1 MAVIFP
7 LIIFFGVINLIRMTV
22 FIVGSDIYSY
32 RSKKT
37 LKNKTTKRF
46 YPFVSI
52 IIPAHNE
59 EKTVI
64 RAISSIVRNKY
75 PRYKRQIVVV
85 DDGSTDKTGEL
96 VKKYIDRYNVKNI
109 NLVRQKNK
117 GKAAALNRGL
127 KKHATGEVVM
137 CLDSDSYLTRD
148 GLKNASSYFQDE
160 KVVAVSANVKI
171 IPSGTFL
178 NLVQQMEYLISYQMK
193 RAQTVFNIEYI
204 IGGIGSTFR
213 KSALKKV
220 GYYDGNTVTEDI
232 DLTMKLLQLGNKN
245 VRVIYGADVVA
256 HTESV
261 LNIGDLIKQRFRWK
275 WGRSQTFLKNTNMFF
290 SRDKRFTKGLS
301 FFYLPYA
308 IFSDIAFLLE
318 PALVSYIFYIILRYG
333 DIFTLASSLT
343 IISIYISLNIFLEN
357 TLSKKEKVKF
367 ILLSP
372 LMYFSFYILSF
383 VEYLALLKSLLML
396 PRLKQSI
403 LKNNYNWSHVS
414 RLGVKNLK

>member
-333 DIFTLASSLT
+333 DIFTLAISLT

-403 LKNNYNWSHVS
+403 LKSNYNWSHVS